1 MSTARP
7 PEGAHTAARQGGGS
21 PIIAARP
28 PEGAHTAAHQGEG
41 SPICAG
47 LELRRL
53 SAGYPRRSVLE
64 GLDLEPV
71 APGTL
76 VALVGPNA
84 VGKSTL
90 LKAIAGLSPVR
101 GQVLLDGT
109 DLATLSP
116 RERLRR
122 VGYLPQALPQATSLV
137 AYEAML
143 SALRASRADLSRE
156 RAEAAIARVFAML
169 GLDALALRP
178 LNELS
183 GGQRQMIG
191 LAQVLVRAPRLLLLD
206 EPTSALD
213 LRWQLQVL
221 QTVRD
226 QVGEAGTLAMI
237 AVHDLNLALRFCDR
251 IVVLGQGRVLAAG
264 LPAEV
269 LTPGLLRA
277 AYGVRARIE
286 HCSLGHPL
294 VLADEAVSLNDD
306 TP

>member
-1 MSTARP
+1 MNLPVARSTA
-7 PEGAHTAARQGGGS
+7 Q
-21 PIIAARP
+21 
-28 PEGAHTAAHQGEG
+28 
-41 SPICAG
+41 AG
-47 LELRRL
+47 LQLRAL
-53 SAGYPRRSVLE
+53 SAGYPRRPVLQ
-64 GLDLEPV
+64 GLELDSI
-71 APGTL
+71 APGML
-76 VALVGPNA
+76 VALAGPNA

-90 LKAIAGLSPVR
+90 LKAIAGLRPAC

-109 DLATLSP
+109 DLASLGQ

-122 VGYLPQALPQATSLV
+122 VGYLPQALPQANSLL

-143 SALRASRADLSRE
+143 SALRASRSELSPQQC
-156 RAEAAIARVFAML
+156 EAAIADTLDRL
-169 GLDALALRP
+169 GLQALALRP

-221 QTVRD
+221 QSVRA
-226 QVGEAGTLAMI
+226 QVRGSDALALI
-237 AVHDLNLALRFCDR
+237 AVHDLNLALRCCDR

-264 LPAEV
+264 APAQV
-269 LTPGLLRA
+269 LTPELLLH

-286 HCSLGHPL
+286 RCSQGHWL
-294 VLADEAVSLNDD
+294 VLADEAVA
-306 TP
+306 TPTVVPPLR

>member
-1 MSTARP
+1 MS
-7 PEGAHTAARQGGGS
+7 E
-21 PIIAARP
+21 
-28 PEGAHTAAHQGEG
+28 
-41 SPICAG
+41 G

-53 SAGYPRRSVLE
+53 SAGYPRRPVLE
-64 GLDLEPV
+64 GLDLERI

-90 LKAIAGLSPVR
+90 LKAIAGLRPVR

-109 DLATLSP
+109 DLATLTP

-122 VGYLPQALPQATSLV
+122 VGYLPQALPQASSLV
-137 AYEAML
+137 AYEALL
-143 SALRASRADLSRE
+143 SALRASRGDWSGAQR
-156 RAEAAIARVFAML
+156 EAAIARVFATL
-169 GLDALALRP
+169 GLEALALRP

-191 LAQVLVRAPRLLLLD
+191 LAQVLARAPRLLLLD

-221 QTVRD
+221 QAVRA
-226 QVGEAGTLAMI
+226 QVAEGRTLAVI

-264 LPAEV
+264 HPAEV
-269 LTPGLLRA
+269 LTPALLQA
-277 AYGVRARIE
+277 AYGVRARVE
-286 HCSLGHPL
+286 RCSLGHPL
-294 VLADEAVSLNDD
+294 VLADEAISLTDDD

>member
-1 MSTARP
+1 MT
-7 PEGAHTAARQGGGS
+7 E
-21 PIIAARP
+21 
-28 PEGAHTAAHQGEG
+28 
-41 SPICAG
+41 G
-47 LELRRL
+47 LELRHL
-53 SAGYPRRSVLE
+53 SAGYPRRPVLE
-64 GLDLEPV
+64 GLDLERI
-71 APGTL
+71 APGAL

-90 LKAIAGLSPVR
+90 LKAIAGLRPVR

-109 DLATLSP
+109 DLATLPP

-137 AYEAML
+137 AYESML
-143 SALRASRADLSRE
+143 SALRASRPDLGAAQ
-156 RAEAAIARVFAML
+156 AETAIAHVFATL

-221 QTVRD
+221 QAVRALVD
-226 QVGEAGTLAMI
+226 EGQTLALI

-264 LPAEV
+264 RPADV
-269 LTPGLLRA
+269 LTPALLRA

-294 VLADEAVSLNDD
+294 VLADEAISLDGDD

>member
-1 MSTARP
+1 MS
-7 PEGAHTAARQGGGS
+7 E
-21 PIIAARP
+21 
-28 PEGAHTAAHQGEG
+28 
-41 SPICAG
+41 G
-47 LELRRL
+47 LELRHL
-53 SAGYPRRSVLE
+53 SAGYPRRPVLE
-64 GLDLEPV
+64 GLNLERI

-90 LKAIAGLSPVR
+90 LKAIAGLRPVR
-101 GQVLLDGT
+101 GQALLDGT
-109 DLATLSP
+109 DLGALTP

-122 VGYLPQALPQATSLV
+122 VGYLPQALPQASSLV

-143 SALRASRADLSRE
+143 SALRASRADWSAAQ
-156 RAEAAIARVFAML
+156 AEAAIARVFATL

-178 LNELS
+178 LGELS

-221 QTVRD
+221 QAVRA
-226 QVGEAGTLAMI
+226 QVAEGHTLAVI

-251 IVVLGQGRVLAAG
+251 IVVLGQGRPHNRLLAAG
-264 LPAEV
+264 RPADV
-269 LTPGLLRA
+269 LTPALLQA
-277 AYGVRARIE
+277 AYGVRARVE
-286 HCSLGHPL
+286 RCSLGHTL
-294 VLADEAVSLNDD
+294 VLADEAISPTHDF
-306 TP
+306 P

>member
-1 MSTARP
+1 MT
-7 PEGAHTAARQGGGS
+7 E
-21 PIIAARP
+21 
-28 PEGAHTAAHQGEG
+28 
-41 SPICAG
+41 G
-47 LELRRL
+47 LELRHL
-53 SAGYPRRSVLE
+53 KAGYPRRPVLE
-64 GLDLEPV
+64 ELDLQRI

-90 LKAIAGLSPVR
+90 LKAIAGLRPVR

-109 DLATLSP
+109 DLATLRP

-137 AYEAML
+137 AYESML
-143 SALRASRADLSRE
+143 SALRASRPDLGTAQ
-156 RAEAAIARVFAML
+156 AEAAIASVFTTL

-221 QTVRD
+221 QAVRALVSEG
-226 QVGEAGTLAMI
+226 QTLALI
-237 AVHDLNLALRFCDR
+237 AVHDLNLALRFCDC
-251 IVVLGQGRVLAAG
+251 IVVLGQGRVLSAG
-264 LPAEV
+264 PPTDV
-269 LTPGLLRA
+269 LTPALLRT

-286 HCSLGHPL
+286 RCSLGHPL
-294 VLADEAVSLNDD
+294 VLADEAISLNDN

>member
-1 MSTARP
+1 MS
-7 PEGAHTAARQGGGS
+7 
-21 PIIAARP
+21 
-28 PEGAHTAAHQGEG
+28 
-41 SPICAG
+41 AG

-53 SAGYPRRSVLE
+53 GTGYPRQPVLE
-64 GLDLEPV
+64 GLDLGLI

-90 LKAIAGLSPVR
+90 LKAIAGLRPVR
-101 GQVLLDGT
+101 GQVLLDGA
-109 DLATLSP
+109 DLATLTP

-122 VGYLPQALPQATSLV
+122 VGYLPQALPQASSLV

-143 SALRASRADLSRE
+143 SALRASRADLSRDQ
-156 RAEAAIARVFAML
+156 AEAAIARVFAML

-221 QTVRD
+221 QTVRA
-226 QVGEAGTLAMI
+226 QVAGGQTLAVI

-251 IVVLGQGRVLAAG
+251 IVVLGQGHPHNRLLAAG
-264 LPAEV
+264 RPAEV
-269 LTPGLLRA
+269 ITPDLLRD

-286 HCSLGHPL
+286 QCSLGHPL
-294 VLADEAVSLNDD
+294 VLAEEAVPLTDD
-306 TP
+306 HP

>member
-1 MSTARP
+1 VSAVRP
-7 PEGAHTAARQGGGS
+7 PEGARAA
-21 PIIAARP
+21 AAG
-28 PEGAHTAAHQGEG
+28 EGACA
-41 SPICAG
+41 SAG

-53 SAGYPRRSVLE
+53 SAGYPRRPVLE
-64 GLDLEPV
+64 GLDLECI

-76 VALVGPNA
+76 AALVGPNA

-90 LKAIAGLSPVR
+90 LKAIAGLHPVR
-101 GQVLLDGT
+101 GGQVLLDGA
-109 DLATLSP
+109 DLATSTP

-122 VGYLPQALPQATSLV
+122 VGYLPQALPQASSLV

-143 SALRASRADLSRE
+143 AALRASRADLNRE
-156 RAEAAIARVFAML
+156 HAEAAIARVFATL

-221 QTVRD
+221 QAVRA
-226 QVGEAGTLAMI
+226 QVEQGRTLAVM

-251 IVVLGQGRVLAAG
+251 IVVLGQGRALAAG
-264 LPAEV
+264 RPAEV
-269 LTPGLLRA
+269 LTPALLQA
-277 AYGVRARIE
+277 AYGVRARVE

-294 VLADEAVSLNDD
+294 VLADEAVSPADD

>member
-1 MSTARP
+1 MSP
-7 PEGAHTAARQGGGS
+7 
-21 PIIAARP
+21 
-28 PEGAHTAAHQGEG
+28 
-41 SPICAG
+41 G
-47 LELRRL
+47 LELRQL
-53 SAGYPRRSVLE
+53 GAGYARRPVLQ
-64 GLDLEPV
+64 GLDLERI
-71 APGTL
+71 APGSL

-90 LKAIAGLSPVR
+90 LKAIAGLRPVR

-109 DLATLSP
+109 DLAALAP

-122 VGYLPQALPQATSLV
+122 VGYLPQALPQASSLV

-143 SALRASRADLSRE
+143 SALRASRAELSRQQ
-156 RAEAAIARVFAML
+156 AEAAIAGVFAEL

-191 LAQVLVRAPRLLLLD
+191 LAQVVVREPRLLLLD

-221 QTVRD
+221 QAVRA
-226 QVGEAGTLAMI
+226 QLAGGRTLALI

-251 IVVLGQGRVLAAG
+251 IVVLGPGQAHNRLLAAG
-264 LPAEV
+264 RPAEV
-269 LTPGLLRA
+269 LTPELLRA

-286 HCSLGHPL
+286 QCSLGHPI
-294 VLADEAVSLNDD
+294 VLAEAAIAPVAPVSGSHGA
-306 TP
+306 P

>member
-1 MSTARP
+1 MS
-7 PEGAHTAARQGGGS
+7 
-21 PIIAARP
+21 
-28 PEGAHTAAHQGEG
+28 
-41 SPICAG
+41 AG
-47 LELRRL
+47 LQLRQFGT
-53 SAGYPRRSVLE
+53 GYPRRRVFE
-64 GLDLEPV
+64 GLELDGI

-76 VALVGPNA
+76 AALVGPNA

-90 LKAIAGLSPVR
+90 LKAIAGLRPVH

-109 DLATLSP
+109 DLSTLSP

-122 VGYLPQALPQATSLV
+122 VGYLPQALPQASSLV

-143 SALRASRADLSRE
+143 GALRVSRADLDRAQ
-156 RAEAAIARVFAML
+156 AEAAIAEVFTTL

-221 QTVRD
+221 QAVRA
-226 QVGEAGTLAMI
+226 QVAAGRTLAVI

-251 IVVLGQGRVLAAG
+251 IVVLGPGRVLAAG
-264 LPAEV
+264 RPAEV
-269 LTPGLLRA
+269 LTPELLRV
-277 AYGVRARIE
+277 AYGVRARVE

-294 VLADEAVSLNDD
+294 VLADEAIAPNHDI
-306 TP
+306 P

>member
-1 MSTARP
+1 MSATP
-7 PEGAHTAARQGGGS
+7 SPESADATSGGLGGPVS
-21 PIIAARP
+21 P
-28 PEGAHTAAHQGEG
+28 E
-41 SPICAG
+41 G

-53 SAGYPRRSVLE
+53 CAGYPRRPVLD
-64 GLDLEPV
+64 GLDLECI

-76 VALVGPNA
+76 VAVAGPNA

-90 LKAIAGLSPVR
+90 LKAIAGLRPVR

-109 DLATLSP
+109 DLGFLTP

-122 VGYLPQALPQATSLV
+122 VGYLPQALPQASSLV

-143 SALRASRADLSRE
+143 SALRVSRPDLGTGQV
-156 RAEAAIARVFAML
+156 EAAIARVFATL

-183 GGQRQMIG
+183 GGQRQMVG

-221 QTVRD
+221 QAVR
-226 QVGEAGTLAMI
+226 TLVDEGRAMAMI

-251 IVVLGQGRVLAAG
+251 IVVLGQGHPHNSLLAAG
-264 LPAEV
+264 RPADV
-269 LTPGLLRA
+269 LTPELLRT

-286 HCSLGHPL
+286 RCGLGHPL
-294 VLADEAVSLNDD
+294 VLADEAITRNED

>member
-1 MSTARP
+1 MS
-7 PEGAHTAARQGGGS
+7 
-21 PIIAARP
+21 
-28 PEGAHTAAHQGEG
+28 
-41 SPICAG
+41 AG

-53 SAGYPRRSVLE
+53 GTGYPRRPVLD
-64 GLDLEPV
+64 GLDLECIG
-71 APGTL
+71 PGL
-76 VALVGPNA
+76 LAALVGPNA

-90 LKAIAGLSPVR
+90 LKAIAGLRPMR
-101 GQVLLDGT
+101 GQALLDGT
-109 DLATLSP
+109 DLATLAP

-122 VGYLPQALPQATSLV
+122 VGYLPQALPQASSLV

-143 SALRASRADLSRE
+143 GALRASRADLGRGQ
-156 RAEAAIARVFAML
+156 AEAAIARVFGTL

-183 GGQRQMIG
+183 GGPRQMIG

-221 QTVRD
+221 QAVRALVLEG
-226 QVGEAGTLAMI
+226 QALAMI

-264 LPAEV
+264 RPAEV
-269 LTPGLLRA
+269 LTPGLLRT
-277 AYGVRARIE
+277 AYGVHARIE
-286 HCSLGHPL
+286 RCSLGHPI
-294 VLADEAVSLNDD
+294 VLADEAISLNDD
-306 TP
+306 IR